1 MSDSTYTHKDL
12 SALLGVSETTI
23 KSYRRKF
30 PGCIPVASK
39 GKPIRFTAAAVA
51 VSTRIRDLFEEGM
64 SVEEVHAR
72 LTSEF
77 DWIPKEGVAGDDDP
91 SLKEAAKGAYPGPE
105 ISMGVSNMAKS
116 MVAMT
121 QQQKSLLARVES
133 MEKILDRIAL
143 AHGGSDALREKE
155 ELLEDRLGR
164 LDAATQQLTGTVQT
178 LVLELAR
185 FVQQQKRSEQ
195 AMKNG
200 ETSVSGASEQEKTP
214 DSVSASHNEASQ
226 EAEKSGPIRLRLR
239 HDTGQSQDGNAKAQQ
254 DGATAPGSVK
264 TSAASEPPRHFL
276 GLPMVVRTEEGR
288 YISAGGKGKGRFS
301 VNDLKAML
309 IYGFTPP
316 NHFAIKWEAHG
327 QGWWLYLNQ
336 EHGERSFHLLL
347 MELPTQRGGNVTE
360 ILQLKRNGET
370 LHPAEISA
378 IIDSLSK

>member
-39 GKPIRFTAAAVA
+39 GKPIRFTTQAATVT
-51 VSTRIRDLFEEGM
+51 TRIRDLFEEGM
-64 SVEEVHAR
+64 SVEEVRAR
-72 LTSEF
+72 LASEF
-77 DWIPKEGVAGDDDP
+77 DWISHEESDDDDGADLHN
-91 SLKEAAKGAYPGPE
+91 SSKGVYPGPE

-116 MVAMT
+116 MVSMT
-121 QQQKSLLARVES
+121 QQHKALLARVES
-133 MEKILDRIAL
+133 MEKILDRVAL
-143 AHGGSDALREKE
+143 AHGGNDALREKE

-185 FVQQQKRSEQ
+185 FVQLQKRSEQ
-195 AMKNG
+195 AQK
-200 ETSVSGASEQEKTP
+200 EEKTP
-214 DSVSASHNEASQ
+214 DSLPSAAPGSQ
-226 EAEKSGPIRLRLR
+226 GAEKTGAKLLRIRPDNVQVQENGDKG
-239 HDTGQSQDGNAKAQQ
+239 HQDGP
-254 DGATAPGSVK
+254 TAPGSK
-264 TSAASEPPRHFL
+264 PSNTSGEPPRHFL

-316 NHFAIKWEAHG
+316 NHFSIKWEAHG
-327 QGWWLYLNQ
+327 QGWWLYLDQ
-336 EHGERSFHLLL
+336 EQGERSFHLLL